1 MYACLPSPGRG
12 VICLLIHG
20 LKGRTGNGCGPYAAS
35 WLLNGMS
42 SSARSLKYLLGWL
55 IAGTRGGMS
64 RARIINALN
73 ERPLNANQLATLLD
87 TDYRNVRHHLEV
99 LLKNGIITAAGE
111 GYGMVYFL
119 SPTMESNWSVFEEIL
134 KKISKK

>member
-1 MYACLPSPGRG
+1 
-12 VICLLIHG
+12 
-20 LKGRTGNGCGPYAAS
+20 
-35 WLLNGMS
+35 
-42 SSARSLKYLLGWL
+42 
-55 IAGTRGGMS
+55 MS